1 MAEADTILR
10 TVSRRFPG
18 ALVRALTRPDADVR
32 DAVWLET
39 QYARRT
45 RLLDRAVRATVDG
58 EAQIHHVE
66 WAWRWSP
73 RLPWRMFEYHAMLAL
88 ADAKDPVATP
98 VTSTVV
104 VLTRRPA
111 PPREGEYRT
120 SPRGRAFTGLR
131 FRIDAVGSQRVSEL
145 RRRGSELW
153 LAFAPLAC
161 DADERSVLRVAA
173 ELGERVRDLDELG
186 ELGALMRVF
195 VERGLGDAA
204 LAERV
209 ARVLPRE
216 VMMRN
221 SIYTQGRKD
230 GRGEGRGEGR
240 AATLLHQVQ
249 RRIGRDPSTMEAAV
263 VARLAATE
271 EGAER
276 LGDAVLDLRGD
287 ELVRWLAG
295 QGG

>member
-1 MAEADTILR
+1 M
-10 TVSRRFPG
+10 
-18 ALVRALTRPDADVR
+18 
-32 DAVWLET
+32 
-39 QYARRT
+39 
-45 RLLDRAVRATVDG
+45 
-58 EAQIHHVE
+58 
-66 WAWRWSP
+66 
-73 RLPWRMFEYHAMLAL
+73 
-88 ADAKDPVATP
+88 
-98 VTSTVV
+98 
-104 VLTRRPA
+104 
-111 PPREGEYRT
+111 
-120 SPRGRAFTGLR
+120 
-131 FRIDAVGSQRVSEL
+131 
-145 RRRGSELW
+145 
-153 LAFAPLAC
+153 
-161 DADERSVLRVAA
+161 LRVAA

-249 RRIGRDPSTMEAAV
+249 RRMGRDPSTLEVAV
-263 VARLAATE
+263 VVRLAATE

-287 ELVRWLAG
+287 DLARWLAG